1 MHLHQPT
8 MVRPALHQRPSTLVA
23 RHRASAVAAA
33 VRVVVKARKLAA
45 QRADLSMRAPVT
57 AYIGL
62 GANLGDARATV
73 LQALHAIADLDGLAL
88 TRQSSLYGSAPVDA
102 GGDDY
107 VNAVVE
113 VQTRLK
119 PHALLAQLHTIEDA
133 AGRRRPFRNAP
144 RTLDLDILLYDAMEL
159 NDADLVI
166 PHPRMWQRAFVL
178 RPLAEIAPKLVSTR
192 QLQAVA
198 DQSVWVL

>member
-1 MHLHQPT
+1 MHH
-8 MVRPALHQRPSTLVA
+8 
-23 RHRASAVAAA
+23 ASAVVA
-33 VRVVVKARKLAA
+33 VVPVAVVKAHKQAA
-45 QRADLSMRAPVT
+45 LRADSAMREPVT

-62 GANLGDARATV
+62 GANLGDSRATV
-73 LQALHAIADLDGLAL
+73 LQALNAIADLDGVAL

-107 VNAVVE
+107 VNAVAE
-113 VQTRLK
+113 VQTHLK

-144 RTLDLDILLYDAMEL
+144 RTLDLDILIYDQLEF
-159 NDADLVI
+159 NDTELVI
-166 PHPRMWQRAFVL
+166 PHPRMWLRAFVL
-178 RPLAEIAPKLVSTR
+178 RPLAEIAPKLVSTK

>member
-1 MHLHQPT
+1 
-8 MVRPALHQRPSTLVA
+8 
-23 RHRASAVAAA
+23 
-33 VRVVVKARKLAA
+33 
-45 QRADLSMRAPVT
+45 MRAPVS

-62 GANLGDARATV
+62 GANLGDSRATV
-73 LQALHAIADLDGLAL
+73 LQALNAIADLDGLAL

-113 VQTRLK
+113 VQTALP
-119 PHALLAQLHTIEDA
+119 PHALLAQLQSIESA
-133 AGRRRPFRNAP
+133 AGRARPYRNAP
-144 RTLDLDILLYDAMEL
+144 RTLDLDILLYDQLVL
-159 NDADLVI
+159 NEAALVI
-166 PHPRMWQRAFVL
+166 PHPRMFQRAFVL
-178 RPLAEIAPKLVSTR
+178 RPLAEIAPALVSDA

>member
-1 MHLHQPT
+1 
-8 MVRPALHQRPSTLVA
+8 
-23 RHRASAVAAA
+23 VAA
-33 VRVVVKARKLAA
+33 VKALKQAA
-45 QRADLSMRAPVT
+45 LRADSAMREPVI

-62 GANLGDARATV
+62 GANLGDSRATV
-73 LQALHAIADLDGLAL
+73 LQALNAIADLDGVAL

-107 VNAVVE
+107 VNAVAE
-113 VQTRLK
+113 VQTRLQ

-144 RTLDLDILLYDAMEL
+144 RTLDLDILIYDQLEF
-159 NDADLVI
+159 NDTELVI
-166 PHPRMWQRAFVL
+166 PHPRMWLRAFVL
-178 RPLAEIAPKLVSTR
+178 RPLAEIAPKLVSKK

-198 DQSVWVL
+198 DQSVWIL

>member
-1 MHLHQPT
+1 M
-8 MVRPALHQRPSTLVA
+8 
-23 RHRASAVAAA
+23 HRASAAAAA
-33 VRVVVKARKLAA
+33 VPVAVVALKQAAPRVETA
-45 QRADLSMRAPVT
+45 MREPVT

-62 GANLGDARATV
+62 GANLGDSRATV
-73 LQALHAIADLDGLAL
+73 LQALNAISDLDGLAL
-88 TRQSSLYGSAPVDA
+88 TRQSSLYGSTPVDA

-107 VNAVVE
+107 VNAVAE

-119 PHALLAQLHTIEDA
+119 PHALLALLHTIEDA

-144 RTLDLDILLYDAMEL
+144 RTLDLDILIYNEWEL
-159 NDADLVI
+159 NDTDLVI
-166 PHPRMWQRAFVL
+166 PHPRMWMRAFVL
-178 RPLAEIAPKLVSTR
+178 RPLAEIAPKLVSTK

>member
-1 MHLHQPT
+1 M
-8 MVRPALHQRPSTLVA
+8 R
-23 RHRASAVAAA
+23 RANVVAVAVRAA
-33 VRVVVKARKLAA
+33 ELANGHKQAA
-45 QRADLSMRAPVT
+45 QRADWVMREPVS

-62 GANLGDARATV
+62 GANLGDSRATV
-73 LQALHAIADLDGLAL
+73 LQALNAIADLDGLAL
-88 TRQSSLYGSAPVDA
+88 TRQSSLYRSAPVDA

-107 VNAVVE
+107 VNAVVA

-144 RTLDLDILLYDAMEL
+144 RTLDLDILLYGQLEL
-159 NDADLVI
+159 NDADLVV
-166 PHPRMWQRAFVL
+166 PHPRMWLRAFVL
-178 RPLAEIAPKLVSTR
+178 IPLAEIAPQLVSKK

>member
-1 MHLHQPT
+1 
-8 MVRPALHQRPSTLVA
+8 
-23 RHRASAVAAA
+23 
-33 VRVVVKARKLAA
+33 VVVKARKQAA
-45 QRADLSMRAPVT
+45 QRVDASMRAPVA

-62 GANLGDARATV
+62 GANLGDSRATV
-73 LQALHAIADLDGLAL
+73 LQALNAIADLDGLAL

-113 VQTRLK
+113 VHTRLK

-144 RTLDLDILLYDAMEL
+144 RTLDLDILLYDAIEL

-166 PHPRMWQRAFVL
+166 PHPRMWLRAFVL
-178 RPLAEIAPKLVSTR
+178 RPLAEIAPVLVSAR

-198 DQSVWVL
+198 DQSVWIL